1 MRDKGLKISRV
12 VPGGIADQLGIVS
25 GDVVTGMNDTPVQD
39 ILDYRFLSTG
49 EYLELYV
56 ATADGPY
63 VFEIEKEY
71 DEDLGIEFETPFPG
85 LKKCGNRCLFCF
97 VDQMPPGMR
106 PSLYVKDDDYRLSFW
121 DGNFIT
127 LTNLRD
133 NDLKRLVSQ
142 RLSPLFISVHTTNP
156 GLRRRMM
163 GNRRAGEIL
172 EQLQFLAANGIEFH
186 LQIVLCPGLND
197 GAELERTLS
206 DLSGLLP
213 SVLSIAV
220 VPVGRTRYR
229 EQLYPLRAFTAEE
242 STRVVRQLEKWQEGF
257 VETTGS
263 PLVYA
268 GDEFYIQA
276 GIQVPPAESYAGF
289 PQLENGVGLVR
300 LFLDEWDQV
309 RPDLPTDG
317 VHRKVTVITGGI
329 ASSVLRRVTDDLD
342 RLPGLNVTL
351 VAVENSFFG
360 DGVTAAGLLT
370 GGDILDALEDQ
381 DPGDLVVVPKAA
393 LKDGAVFLDD
403 LSLGDLAEQLGVRIR
418 AAAGP
423 RELVQAIFDV

>member
-1 MRDKGLKISRV
+1 MK
-12 VPGGIADQLGIVS
+12 
-25 GDVVTGMNDTPVQD
+25 
-39 ILDYRFLSTG
+39 
-49 EYLELYV
+49 
-56 ATADGPY
+56 
-63 VFEIEKEY
+63 
-71 DEDLGIEFETPFPG
+71 
-85 LKKCGNRCLFCF
+85 
-97 VDQMPPGMR
+97 PGMR
-106 PSLYVKDDDYRLSFW
+106 PSLYVKDDDYRLSFCE
-121 DGNFIT
+121 GNFIT
-127 LTNLRD
+127 LTNIRY
-133 NDLKRLVSQ
+133 NDIKSLVSQ